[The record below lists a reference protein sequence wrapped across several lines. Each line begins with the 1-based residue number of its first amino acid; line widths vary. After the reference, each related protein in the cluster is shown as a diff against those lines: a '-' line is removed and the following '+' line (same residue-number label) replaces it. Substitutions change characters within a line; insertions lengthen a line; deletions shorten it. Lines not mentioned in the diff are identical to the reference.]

1 MTHVYFLNLVLVR
14 VFEERRVE
22 RRMERTVKQQISQD
36 LVQRPWYDLRFW
48 LMLQPRFAHIAL
60 LPFVQLFLFVNA
72 LPSPPFLAFSRT
84 YMFSQDRCPQYYN
97 TRGCITL

>member
-1 MTHVYFLNLVLVR
+1 MESSGSFVVTHVYFLNLVLVR

-60 LPFVQLFLFVNA
+60 LPFVQYSSL
-72 LPSPPFLAFSRT
+72 
-84 YMFSQDRCPQYYN
+84 
-97 TRGCITL
+97 